1 MASDTGI
8 ATAVATKE
16 EIKPRLE
23 PEGAAREPQLSPTP
37 SPRRYYASIFPGP
50 EVAVDDQLVSL
61 VKRLESIL
69 EIPIWLLVQDGEAR
83 DPFGDIDR
91 DVFTGFRNR
100 YKEIEDKKPVGLL
113 IESPGGDAHLAY
125 QIARLFQRR
134 ASQFTV
140 IIPRCAKSAATLVA
154 LGATELIMGRD
165 AELGPLDVQMLDPER
180 EEIGSALNAVQ
191 SLERLNAFSMAA
203 VDQLM
208 PLLIRRT
215 GRKIDTLLPMVLNYV
230 VNFVK
235 PLLEKIDAVDYTKKS
250 RELKVAEQYAIRLMK
265 SRYTWLKAKA
275 VAGSLVEKFPTHGFV
290 IDRDESSAYENV
302 GAPGATEKFGLGL
315 SIKGGTPETEN
326 ILSELV
332 PVLDGLT
339 VIGRLKEM
347 PS

>member
-1 MASDTGI
+1 MASDTGP

-16 EIKPRLE
+16 ETKPRLE
-23 PEGAAREPQLSPTP
+23 SEAVAPEPQLSPTP

-50 EVAVDDQLVSL
+50 NVAVDNQLVSL
-61 VKRLESIL
+61 VKRLESTL
-69 EIPIWLLVQDGEAR
+69 EIPIWLMLQDGNVH

-100 YKEIEDKKPVGLL
+100 CKEIEDKKPVGLL

-140 IIPRCAKSAATLVA
+140 IVPRCAKSAATLIA

-165 AELGPLDVQMLDPER
+165 AEIGPLDVQMYDPER
-180 EEIGSALNAVQ
+180 EESGSALNAVQ

-208 PLLIRRT
+208 PQLIRRA
-215 GRKIDTLLPMVLNYV
+215 GKKVDTLLPLVLNYV
-230 VNFVK
+230 VSFVK

-290 IDRDESSAYENV
+290 IDRDEATAYEDV
-302 GAPGATEKFGLGL
+302 GASGVSEKFGLGL
-315 SIKGGTPETEN
+315 SIKEGPPETEN

-339 VIGRLKEM
+339 VIGRLEEV
-347 PS
+347 SS